1 MTYMYINILAYYL
14 QEQVNSNMNLIAQ
27 YVYIN
32 ILYIT
37 VSFADYSP
45 PFLCWNNA

>member
-1 MTYMYINILAYYL
+1 MYINILAYYL
-14 QEQVNSNMNLIAQ
+14 QEQVNSNMNSTAQ

-37 VSFADYSP
+37 VSFANYP
-45 PFLCWNNA
+45 PTIPRWDNA